1 MSDSIEGLVFDVLLG
16 SSEVDSEFTR
26 YRLTILFALASLI
39 QLCSDRIVLSKR
51 GLLMSTSAMSFSR
64 YSSTLVT
71 SSITHNL
78 STLSTLSI

>member
-26 YRLTILFALASLI
+26 YRLTIFFALASLI
-39 QLCSDRIVLSKR
+39 QLSDRIVLSKR